1 MKDISTII
9 ARKLLKSTGKEEQET
24 LRNWENRSQENSS
37 FSNQFQEYWNNP
49 ADEIQYSRLEQVR
62 HRLFARINA
71 TKKTRKDHSTL
82 FYLSRVAAAVILIVS
97 VSALSIYFAN
107 QTKVFDSNNWV
118 QVSTDVGQ
126 RSQLTLPDGSHVWL
140 NVDTDIKYSA
150 GKKSRKVRLSGEAYF
165 EVEHASDYP
174 FIVETG
180 NGKIE
185 VLGTKFNVAHYK
197 NSEITEAS
205 LLSGK
210 ITMKLPAGNKELE
223 IKPGERITYNIK
235 KKSYTKESVDVLK
248 DISWKQ
254 GVLVFKN
261 ELFSEMIFKLE
272 KYYGVN
278 VNYNKAD
285 FKDIHYTGTID
296 NLNINSVFEFINLT
310 IPINYEMNN
319 KQINL
324 SRKK

>member
-1 MKDISTII
+1 MKYISTII
-9 ARKLLKSTGKEEQET
+9 ARKLLKTAGKEEQEA
-24 LRNWENRSQENSS
+24 LRKWENKSSKNSS

-49 ADEIQYSRLEQVR
+49 ADEIQYNRLGQVR
-62 HRLFARINA
+62 HRLFARINTA
-71 TKKTRKDHSTL
+71 RKTQKDHSSL
-82 FYLSRVAAAVILIVS
+82 FYLSRIVAAVILIVS
-97 VSALSIYFAN
+97 VTALSIYFAN
-107 QTKVFDSNNWV
+107 QTKMFDSSNWV
-118 QVSTDVGQ
+118 QVSTEVGQ

-140 NVDTDIKYSA
+140 NVDTDIRYSA
-150 GKKSRKVRLSGEAYF
+150 DKKSRKVMLSGEAYF
-165 EVEHASDYP
+165 EVEHAAGHP

-197 NSEITEAS
+197 NSAITEAS

-261 ELFSEMIFKLE
+261 KLFSEMIFKLE
-272 KYYGVN
+272 RYYGVN
-278 VNYNKAD
+278 VDYNEAD